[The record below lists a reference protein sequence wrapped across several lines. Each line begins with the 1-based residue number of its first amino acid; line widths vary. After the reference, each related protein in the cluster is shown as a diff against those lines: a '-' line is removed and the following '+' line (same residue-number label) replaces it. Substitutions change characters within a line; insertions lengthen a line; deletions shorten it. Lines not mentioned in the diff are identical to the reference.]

1 MNVPDAAPAH
11 GREATVRALVS
22 GAVIGLVLAA
32 ANVYTVIKV
41 GIIDGG
47 AITAA
52 LLAFGVFAVL
62 GRNARTPFGA
72 LESNITQ
79 TTASSAAVMSMV
91 TGVSGQVP
99 ALAMMGTRLSST
111 AVVAFG
117 AAVGV
122 LGVFVA
128 VLLRRRLVVDEALPF
143 PTGAATGEVIE
154 AIFGARRVALR
165 RVQLLLMAAAIA
177 GTVTWFRD
185 GRPALIPQGFMLGG
199 TIGGVAAAA
208 LGIGVAA
215 SPLMLATGAMVG
227 VRNACGMLLGA
238 ASARI
243 VLAPWLQ
250 RNGVVPDAQFGSLNG
265 WLIWPSL
272 GLLVSGSFLPLLLDR
287 GAIVRSF
294 RQLAS
299 LGGDWNATRRAGGTD
314 PSARRA
320 VPLVLASAAVVIVCG
335 WLAFGTKPLET
346 VAGLALALVLA
357 NVAAR
362 ATGETD
368 FSPAGPVGSVGL
380 MALASRGTTTGMMT
394 GGTLSQG
401 MASQVS
407 QTLWAFR
414 AGHHLGASP
423 RAQIGAQLLGV
434 LVGAAVT
441 VPVYLVIASSYGL
454 GTERMPAAAAMSCK
468 ATVEAMRGLS
478 ALPRW
483 GGAAVLIGLAVGA
496 TLTLLGRGRRAWL
509 VPSAA
514 SIGVGFMLPFSL
526 VVVAIAGAALAVAAR
541 KLFGHRGF
549 DQASLLAVAAGG
561 IAGESIVGVATAVLI
576 AAGLL

>member
-1 MNVPDAAPAH
+1 
-11 GREATVRALVS
+11 
-22 GAVIGLVLAA
+22 
-32 ANVYTVIKV
+32 
-41 GIIDGG
+41 
-47 AITAA
+47 
-52 LLAFGVFAVL
+52 
-62 GRNARTPFGA
+62 
-72 LESNITQ
+72 
-79 TTASSAAVMSMV
+79 
-91 TGVSGQVP
+91 
-99 ALAMMGTRLSST
+99 
-111 AVVAFG
+111 
-117 AAVGV
+117 
-122 LGVFVA
+122 
-128 VLLRRRLVVDEALPF
+128 
-143 PTGAATGEVIE
+143 
-154 AIFGARRVALR
+154 
-165 RVQLLLMAAAIA
+165 
-177 GTVTWFRD
+177 
-185 GRPALIPQGFMLGG
+185 MLGG
-199 TIGGVAAAA
+199 TIGGVAAAT
-208 LGIGVAA
+208 LGIGVGA

-250 RNGVVPDAQFGSLNG
+250 RSGVVPDTEFGSLNG

-380 MALASRGTTTGMMT
+380 MALASRGTTTGMMA

-401 MASQVS
+401 MATQVS

-496 TLTLLGRGRRAWL
+496 ALTLLGRGRRAWL
-509 VPSAA
+509 LPSAA

-526 VVVAIAGAALAVAAR
+526 VVVALAGAALAVAAR
-541 KLFGHRGF
+541 KLFGQRGF

-561 IAGESIVGVATAVLI
+561 IAGESIVGVATAILI

>member
-1 MNVPDAAPAH
+1 MNAADAAPRH
-11 GREATVRALVS
+11 RREATVRALAT
-22 GAVIGLVLAA
+22 GAAIGLLLAA

-41 GIIDGG
+41 GVIDGG

-62 GRNARTPFGA
+62 GRRARTPFGA
-72 LESNITQ
+72 LECNITQ
-79 TTASSAAVMSMV
+79 TAASSAAVMSMV

-99 ALAMMGTRLSST
+99 ALAMMGTRLSSA

-117 AAVGV
+117 AGVGV

-128 VLLRRRLVVDEALPF
+128 ALLRRRLVIEEALPF

-154 AIFGARRVALR
+154 TIFGARHLALR
-165 RVQLLLMAAAIA
+165 RVRLLLVAAAIA
-177 GTVTWFRD
+177 GAITWFRD
-185 GRPALIPQGFMLGG
+185 GRPAIIPQGFMLGG
-199 TIGGVAAAA
+199 TIGGVAAAT
-208 LGIGVAA
+208 LGIGVGA

-227 VRNACGMLLGA
+227 VRNAAGMLLGA

-243 VLAPWLQ
+243 VLAPWLL
-250 RNGVVPDAQFGSLNG
+250 RNGVVPDAQFGSLNS

-272 GLLVSGSFLPLLLDR
+272 GLLLSGSFLPLLLDG

-299 LGGDWNATRRAGGTD
+299 LGGARNATQRAGGTES
-314 PSARRA
+314 SARHA

-335 WLAFGTKPLET
+335 WLAFDAEPIAI

-380 MALASRGTTTGMMT
+380 MALASRGTATGMMA
-394 GGTLSQG
+394 GGTLSAG
-401 MASQVS
+401 VTAQVS

-414 AGHHLGASP
+414 AGHGLGASW

-441 VPVYLVIASSYGL
+441 VPAYLVIASSYGL
-454 GTERMPAAAAMSCK
+454 GTERMPAVAAMSFK
-468 ATVEAMRGLS
+468 ATAEAMRGLA

-526 VVVAIAGAALAVAAR
+526 VVVALAGAALGVVAR
-541 KLFGHRGF
+541 KRFGPRGF

-561 IAGESIVGVATAVLI
+561 IAGESIVGVSTAILI